1 MKANP
6 KKLGG
11 RKGDRMT
18 PDWLDR
24 YVVVG
29 LTDHQ
34 VVLRNTKT
42 NKILKSISLAHIKP
56 FRDRAVDSKVGG
68 DVKGEKVEGFGAE
81 DEDVGDVVKGFRDM
95 GEDVQEESEDDGA
108 GGEVAHG
115 CGKVDCVKD
124 TGGCKV
130 VAEELIIGDDKF
142 AGVVVPKTFA
152 GEVERLK
159 KLRGEDVHLDC
170 GPAKLKTKDIWS
182 IIPPQEISK
191 CEYKTLKTAHPEF
204 TPGWLSDMVSWVAKN

>member
-11 RKGDRMT
+11 RKSDRMT
-18 PDWLDR
+18 PDWLDG
-24 YVVVG
+24 YDVAA

-56 FRDRAVDSKVGG
+56 FRNRAVNSKVEG
-68 DVKGEKVEGFGAE
+68 DDKGEKVEGFGGE
-81 DEDVGDVVKGFRDM
+81 DEDVGDEVKGFSDM
-95 GEDVQEESEDDGA
+95 GEDVHEESEDVSNEGDCA

-124 TGGCKV
+124 TGGGNV
-130 VAEELIIGDDKF
+130 VAEELINGDDKF
-142 AGVVVPKTFA
+142 ACVVVPKAFA

-159 KLRGEDVHLDC
+159 KL
-170 GPAKLKTKDIWS
+170 KD
-182 IIPPQEISK
+182 
-191 CEYKTLKTAHPEF
+191 
-204 TPGWLSDMVSWVAKN
+204 

>member
-1 MKANP
+1 M
-6 KKLGG
+6 
-11 RKGDRMT
+11 
-18 PDWLDR
+18 
-24 YVVVG
+24 VG

-42 NKILKSISLAHIKP
+42 NKILKSISLAHHKP
-56 FRDRAVDSKVGG
+56 FRDRAADSKVGG

-81 DEDVGDVVKGFRDM
+81 DEDEDVGDEVKGFRDM
-95 GEDVQEESEDDGA
+95 GEDFHEESEDDGA

-115 CGKVDCVKD
+115 CEKVDCVKD

-130 VAEELIIGDDKF
+130 VAKELINGNDKF

-159 KLRGEDVHLDC
+159 KLRGENVHLDC
-170 GPAKLKTKDIWS
+170 GPAKLKTKDMWS
-182 IIPPQEISK
+182 IIPPQEVPK

-204 TPGWLSDMVSWVAKN
+204 TPGWLSDMVSWVAKY